1 MILIKNLIMEK
12 EKMQNT
18 FILKKG
24 SIISNLPCEEFKLIG
39 IDNQLYIFKI
49 YKGEKFI
56 SFHIKEI
63 RDIHNISYK
72 IGLLLQEFYD
82 LIPPLSSLSIDELF
96 VLFVESIKESGISI
110 NKKENKIHL
119 NLIVEIMGR
128 KEEISLFIEPE
139 KAKIDDEINELKEKI
154 KKMEILNGN
163 LKNEFEQ
170 FKNIVNEKINFTLK
184 SEMEKVQRENDEK
197 IKNLENKLVE
207 KDNHINQLK
216 NEIKLFKND
225 FDDLKDK
232 GKLMSKIITFS
243 DLFFIEQGFLFN
255 FNKKI
260 KKLNL
265 LYRDSTE
272 VHNNSQFKIFHEK
285 CEGKDYTL
293 VLVMS
298 RNGKKFG
305 GFTDLPWGQRQN
317 IHKGFIFSIDNERIF
332 YDVSYINTSKYEG
345 PNFEGFFRIKYDENG
360 SKVCYINNNNLEE
373 GNKCYFSELEVY
385 KVFLE

>member
-1 MILIKNLIMEK
+1 MEK
-12 EKMQNT
+12 EKKQNS
-18 FILKKG
+18 FILKEG
-24 SIISNLPCEEFKLIG
+24 RIISNLPCEEFKVIG

-49 YKGEKFI
+49 YKGEKYI

-63 RDIHNISYK
+63 REIHNISYK

-82 LIPPLSSLSIDELF
+82 LVPPLSYLSIDELF
-96 VLFVESIKESGISI
+96 ELLTESIKESGISI
-110 NKKENKIHL
+110 SKKDNIINL
-119 NLIVEIMGR
+119 NLIVEVMGR
-128 KEEISLFIEPE
+128 KEEISLFLEPE
-139 KAKIDDEINELKEKI
+139 KVKIEDELNELKEKI

-184 SEMEKVQRENDEK
+184 SELEKVQRENDEK

-225 FDDLKDK
+225 FEDIKDK
-232 GKLMSKIITFS
+232 GKLMSKIISFS
-243 DLFFIEQGFLFN
+243 DLFFIDKGFVFN

-265 LYRDSTE
+265 LYRDSAE
-272 VHNNSQFKIFHEK
+272 VHDNGQFKKFHEK

-298 RNGKKFG
+298 KKGKRFG
-305 GFTDLPWGQRQN
+305 GFTDLPWGKKQESQ
-317 IHKGFIFSIDNERIF
+317 KGFIFSIDNERIF
-332 YDVSYINTSKYEG
+332 YNLSYIDTGKYEG
-345 PNFEGFFRIKYDENG
+345 PNFGGIFRIKYDENG
-360 SKVCYINNNNLEE
+360 NKVCYVNNNILEE
-373 GNKCYFSELEVY
+373 GNKCFYSELEVY
-385 KVFLE
+385 KVILE

>member
-1 MILIKNLIMEK
+1 
-12 EKMQNT
+12 
-18 FILKKG
+18 
-24 SIISNLPCEEFKLIG
+24 
-39 IDNQLYIFKI
+39 
-49 YKGEKFI
+49 
-56 SFHIKEI
+56 
-63 RDIHNISYK
+63 
-72 IGLLLQEFYD
+72 
-82 LIPPLSSLSIDELF
+82 
-96 VLFVESIKESGISI
+96 
-110 NKKENKIHL
+110 
-119 NLIVEIMGR
+119 MGR

-139 KAKIDDEINELKEKI
+139 KVKIDDEINELKEKI

-184 SEMEKVQRENDEK
+184 NEMEKVQRANDEK
-197 IKNLENKLVE
+197 IKYLENKLVE

-225 FDDLKDK
+225 FDDIKDK

-243 DLFFIEQGFLFN
+243 DLFFIEKGFIFN

-272 VHNNSQFKIFHEK
+272 VNKKSQFKKFHEK
-285 CEGKDYTL
+285 CEDKDYTL

-298 RNGKKFG
+298 KNGKKFG
-305 GFTDLPWGQRQN
+305 GFTDLPWGKRQD
-317 IHKGFIFSIDNERIF
+317 IQKGFIFSIDNERIF
-332 YDVSYINTSKYEG
+332 YDVSYIDTGKYEG
-345 PNFEGFFRIKYDENG
+345 PNFGGFFRIKYDENG

-373 GNKCYFSELEVY
+373 GNKCYFSEFEVY